1 MLHIVPYCVLVR
13 HILLSH
19 FLRGLKLSCAV
30 DSLSYRQ
37 SKYKAIPI
45 VKRHTVHTKKQQCE
59 TAVHTI
65 VIVST
70 ADSDEHEHAP
80 LCSKGTAAA
89 ALASADT

>member
-1 MLHIVPYCVLVR
+1 M
-13 HILLSH
+13 
-19 FLRGLKLSCAV
+19 

-80 LCSKGTAAA
+80 LCSEFYKNIIDKAVHRITE
-89 ALASADT
+89 